1 MLPMG
6 VLLLLLLLLCA
17 LSLRASYSLQP
28 VSNANVPYA
37 YCRKT
42 QKHIVPI
49 GRKTQVPVTR
59 VLRRKTAAGF
69 IQRRQGWFVAYE
81 SLRLVS

>member
-59 VLRRKTAAGF
+59 VLRRKITAAGF
-69 IQRRQGWFVAYE
+69 IQDSKGVVAYE